1 MISLAYSLEVRKHVE
16 KVFKKI
22 AKRDPMQ
29 ERAVKNK
36 IKQIL
41 EEPYRFKPLKKP
53 MQGKRRVHAYGPFV
67 LVYSINEKKKAVII
81 EDYDH
86 HDNIYK

>member
-1 MISLAYSLEVRKHVE
+1 MISLNYKLEIAKHVE
-16 KVFKKI
+16 KIFEKI
-22 AKRDPMQ
+22 AKKDPIQ
-29 ERAVKNK
+29 EKVVKNK

-41 EEPYRFKPLKKP
+41 ENPYMFKPLKKP
-53 MQGKRRVHAYGPFV
+53 MQNKRRVHAYGPFV
-67 LVYSINEKKKAVII
+67 MVYSIKEKTRTVSI